1 MPPVEFEDRD
11 SCRPLDKSVD
21 FSGRGNQ
28 TWDDRSDRSD
38 YRTDFRRSGASS
50 FGEDRRGSGASS
62 FGEDRRGSGASAFG
76 EDRRG
81 SMQSHRRRSP
91 SPPPR
96 VHVGA
101 PLLSEAR
108 EIRF

>member
-1 MPPVEFEDRD
+1 MHPVEFEDRD

-21 FSGRGNQ
+21 FSGRAVQ

-38 YRTDFRRSGASS
+38 YRPDFRR
-50 FGEDRRGSGASS
+50 SGASS

-96 VHVGA
+96 VHVGD